1 MWIFRFRQN
10 FRNIFR
16 LLAII
21 LIVVKHYLKN
31 WFTTGPLRFFFDRK
45 GKKRISRSERLRYIF
60 EDLGPTF
67 IKFGQILADRPD
79 MASESLRLELK
90 KLQSSARPFDDD
102 IARKIIETELGDSI
116 DNFFESI
123 AEKHIASASIAQI
136 YRAKLKTG
144 EEVVLKVQ
152 RPGIRQKIKLD
163 LILIQIFA
171 RKIQRNYPELSSFNI
186 EAFINDFGD
195 IILKE
200 LDFTNEMSNMLR
212 LEHLFKDDETCHI
225 PKVYSRYSTTR
236 LLVIE
241 YIEGEAPDNV
251 ARLIELGYSPQKI
264 AENGMNVILA
274 MILRYGFFH
283 ADPHPGNIFIRGN
296 NQIVLIDHGMCA
308 TLRPKQIDG
317 LIHFLMG
324 FGDKNPH
331 KIARALIALTEA
343 QNFREIENLEFDI
356 HELIQKYSYL
366 NYSDID
372 VSGLFNDT
380 FRLLMKYEIKIP
392 PSLYMLIKTMVT
404 IQNLAEQ
411 LHAKLSI
418 VDMIRPYAREKIME
432 KFTWKKMKNKFLH
445 VAEDYFYLLEHLPRD
460 VRDIVS
466 DFKTHGIRHQINMG
480 ENGITKNSVNQI
492 FYRLGVILLIGFMLL
507 CSTLLKIYNVH
518 LFTNLKGKS
527 YYKTVLGNFP
537 DYFFIATVTIS
548 ALLFLK
554 LIFRRKDL

>member
-16 LLAII
+16 LIAII
-21 LIVVKHYLKN
+21 LIIINHYLRN
-31 WFTTGPLRFFFDRK
+31 WFTTGPLRFLFDRK
-45 GKKRISRSERLRYIF
+45 GKKRISRSERLRYVL

-102 IARKIIETELGDSI
+102 IARKIIEDELGDSI

-123 AEKHIASASIAQI
+123 EDKHLASASIAQI
-136 YRAKLKTG
+136 YRARLKTG
-144 EEVVLKVQ
+144 EEVVIKVQ
-152 RPGIRQKIKLD
+152 RPRIRQKIKLD

-171 RKIQRNYPELSSFNI
+171 RKIRKSYPELSSFNI
-186 EAFINDFGD
+186 ESFVTDFGE

-236 LLVIE
+236 LLVME
-241 YIEGEAPDNV
+241 FIEGESPDNV
-251 ARLIELGYSPQKI
+251 ALLIEKGFSPQKI
-264 AENGMNVILA
+264 AENGMNVILT

-317 LIHFLMG
+317 LLHFLIG
-324 FGDKNPH
+324 FADKNPH
-331 KIARALIALTEA
+331 KIAKALIALTEA

-366 NYSDID
+366 SYSDID
-372 VSGLFNDT
+372 VSSLFNDT
-380 FRLLMKYEIKIP
+380 FRLLMKYEIKVP
-392 PSLYMLIKTMVT
+392 SSLYMLIKTLVT

-418 VDMIRPYAREKIME
+418 VDMIRPYAREKILE
-432 KFTWKKMKNKFLH
+432 KFTWKKMKNKVLYM
-445 VAEDYFYLLEHLPRD
+445 AEDYFYLLEHLPRD
-460 VRDIVS
+460 IRDIVS
-466 DFKTHGIRHQINMG
+466 DFKTNGLRHQISMG
-480 ENGITKNSVNQI
+480 ENGITNNSVNQI
-492 FYRLGVILLIGFMLL
+492 FHRLGVVLLLGFMLL

-518 LFTNLKGKS
+518 LFTNLQGKS
-527 YYKTVLGNFP
+527 YYKTILGNFP
-537 DYFFIATVTIS
+537 DYFFVATVTIS
-548 ALLFLK
+548 AFIFLK
-554 LIFRRKDL
+554 LIFRKK